1 VVDGSHRYTL
11 AALRNRA
18 GGDVSMRLGT
28 IQTLHNKFWQWMKN
42 QIAQDV
48 PASDR
53 LCEYDCRKQQC
64 TDEEWATCERR
75 IGKAAGE
82 LWPATK
88 PAPTPPQSPEVVDY
102 RSILVS
108 QSEKEQAL
116 ARLKCT
122 HCQSLFKCEGLAQA
136 VLTELRRCRIESRR
150 VGGGDP
156 GVTDPEL
163 IEAVRRGIDCF
174 LRDSFGSDEN
184 SESCPPAA

>member
-1 VVDGSHRYTL
+1 
-11 AALRNRA
+11 
-18 GGDVSMRLGT
+18 MRLGT
-28 IQTLHNKFWQWMKN
+28 IQILHRKLWQLMKN

-48 PASDR
+48 PASDG

-64 TDEEWATCERR
+64 TEEEWATCERR
-75 IGKAAGE
+75 IGRAAGE
-82 LWPATK
+82 LWPEIK
-88 PAPTPPQSPEVVDY
+88 PASTPPQSPEVVDY

-108 QSEKEQAL
+108 QSERELAL

-122 HCQSLFKCEGLAQA
+122 HCHSLFNCEGLAQA
-136 VLTELRRCRIESRR
+136 VLTELRRSRIEFRT
-150 VGGGDP
+150 VGGSDTE
-156 GVTDPEL
+156 VTDPEL